1 MHPEEVPLLTRGME
15 VMVEMIGSNGYET
28 PLFNAK
34 LIMCEDANVPLW
46 TRNND
51 EVINSYHGEGIMY
64 LTTNYVD
71 RQFKKKI
78 VTFPGKILT

>member
-1 MHPEEVPLLTRGME
+1 MR
-15 VMVEMIGSNGYET
+15 
-28 PLFNAK
+28 
-34 LIMCEDANVPLW
+34 EDANVTLW

-51 EVINSYHGEGIMY
+51 EVIKSSHGEGIMY

-71 RQFKKKI
+71 CQFKKKI